1 MASSEAVLR
10 PRGYRGRSTLRRVFA
25 DTTTRVGVIVLG
37 AYVVFAVV
45 SLLARPDANAI
56 SDTVLA
62 SPSWQHLFGTDELG
76 RDVFT
81 RTFAGG
87 GPLIVASLAAAITC
101 VTAGGLIG
109 ATLAYRGG
117 HIEFLAMRG
126 VDVLLSI
133 PLIVVALLFAALFP
147 TGYLFLYLLA
157 AAVQVLPV
165 TRVCRGIFADVLH
178 RDFVLAA
185 ALRGEP
191 SRRLIVREALPNV
204 SGPLLVEFALRWS
217 VSLLLIASL
226 NFLGV
231 GVEPPAA
238 DWGVMLYEGRTYL
251 MVAPWIALIPAGLIA
266 LLAVS
271 INFSADGV
279 ARAIGYEH
287 AAGART

>member
-1 MASSEAVLR
+1 MASSEAVAR
-10 PRGYRGRSTLRRVFA
+10 RRGYRRRSTVARVLSG
-25 DTTTRVGVIVLG
+25 TTTRIAVFVLA
-37 AYVVFAVV
+37 AYVVYAVV
-45 SLLARPDANAI
+45 GLLARPNANAI
-56 SDTVLA
+56 SDAVLA
-62 SPSWQHLFGTDELG
+62 SPSWHHLFGTDELG
-76 RDVFT
+76 RDVFI

-101 VTAGGLIG
+101 VTVGGLFG

-117 HIEFLAMRG
+117 RIEFLAMRG

-204 SGPLLVEFALRWS
+204 TGPLLVELALRWNF
-217 VSLLLIASL
+217 SLLLIASL

-231 GVEPPAA
+231 GIEPPAA
-238 DWGVMLYEGRTYL
+238 DWGVMLYEGRAYL
-251 MVAPWIALIPAGLIA
+251 TVAPWIALIPAGLIA
-266 LLAVS
+266 LLAIS
-271 INFSADGV
+271 INFSADGI